1 MSSYDNVQEQTPSS
15 SNLFDMNI
23 NHWEIQ
29 DLEKIFSLDK
39 PYTKKEINDKCENV
53 RVRAITH
60 HSGDQMELENMLSFF
75 SAGKDILTAH
85 MESDFMKSQPSAVIM
100 ENTSHDI
107 IDRRK
112 TQNGNVEEISSEIN
126 ARDQTMRKSIW
137 DHNTVAVTLSID
149 SRFRGSHDT
158 TSSTDLYINLPN
170 PIKKAVCSEI
180 IAFEFPHR
188 YNAISSKHSNN
199 NFHLTYENKSGT
211 TTNIL
216 VPDGSYIPDDLETS
230 ISDQIDD
237 LDGDLSGVSFSMDDL
252 GRVTISNSSSKKRY
266 VNFQPDTTIPFNQT
280 LGWMLGFR
288 KKNYDIVEDEDVVSE
303 GVYDS
308 SLMKYLYIMVDDF
321 NSNVVSST
329 IRSSYDTQKI
339 GANIMSRITR
349 RVYGTNPSETP
360 YYTPSNLD
368 HKGTKHRKYMGPV
381 NINKLHIQILDDFGR
396 LVDLDRMDFSMAI
409 KFECVYD

>member
-1 MSSYDNVQEQTPSS
+1 MSLYGNSQQQSKPSN
-15 SNLFDMNI
+15 NLFDMNI
-23 NHWEIQ
+23 NHWEIG
-29 DLEKIFSLDK
+29 DLEKIFKLDK
-39 PYTKKEINDKCENV
+39 PYTKKDINDQCENV

-60 HSGDQMELENMLSFF
+60 HNGDQVELENMLSFF
-75 SAGKDILTAH
+75 SAGKDVLSKN
-85 MESDFMKSQPSAVIM
+85 MESDFMKSQPATIM

-112 TQNGNVEEISSEIN
+112 TQNGNVEDVSSEIN

-137 DHNTVAVTLSID
+137 DQNSVGVTLSID
-149 SRFRGSHDT
+149 TKFRESYDT

-170 PIKKAVCSEI
+170 PIKKAICSEI
-180 IAFEFPHR
+180 IAFEFPQR
-188 YNAISSKHSNN
+188 YNAISTKHSNN

-216 VPDGSYIPDDLETS
+216 VPNGNYTADDLETS

-266 VNFQPDTTIPFNQT
+266 VNFQPDTTIPLNQT

-288 KKNYDIVEDEDVVSE
+288 KKEYDIVEDKDIVSE

-321 NSNVVSST
+321 NRNVVSST
-329 IRSSYDTQKI
+329 IRSAYDTQKI

-381 NINKLHIQILDDFGR
+381 DINKLHIQILDEYGR
-396 LVDLDRMDFSMAI
+396 VVDLDKMDFSMAI
-409 KFECVYD
+409 KFNCVYD